1 MTAHAIA
8 VDVGGTEMKAALVA
22 VDHDTAQPLR
32 RLRRPTPRGSDGA
45 ATADRVVDTVT
56 ELVSD
61 LRGGAENAVDAVGVV
76 VPGVV
81 DEARGVGVFSAN
93 LGWRDA
99 PLREQLAARIDL
111 PLGFGHDVRAGGL
124 AEVRFGAARG
134 MRDVVVLPIGTGI
147 AAAMVLDGQLYS
159 GGGFAGEIGHV
170 DIGHGEPCGC
180 GSSGC
185 VEAVASSA
193 AVARRYQARTGRE
206 ATAAEVATAVR
217 AGDPDA
223 QAVWQD
229 AIDALA
235 RGLLVLVTVAAP
247 ECIVLGGGFAR
258 AGKLLTEPLR
268 TRLDGMLAA
277 YHRRPHLKLAELGD
291 TAGCLGAALLA
302 TEGLKT
308 P

>member
-1 MTAHAIA
+1 MTSHAIA

-22 VDHDTAQPLR
+22 VDRDTARPLR
-32 RLRRPTPRGSDGA
+32 HTRRPTPRGADGA
-45 ATADRVVDTVT
+45 ATADLVVEAVA
-56 ELVSD
+56 EVVSD
-61 LRGGAENAVDAVGVV
+61 LRSSADVVDAVGVV

-81 DEARGVGVFSAN
+81 DEVRGVGVFSAN
-93 LGWRDA
+93 LGWRDV
-99 PLREQLAARIDL
+99 PLRDRLGARIGL
-111 PLGFGHDVRAGGL
+111 PLGFFGHDVRAGGL
-124 AEVRFGAARG
+124 AEARFGAARG

-147 AAAMVLDGQLYS
+147 SAAMVLDGRLYA
-159 GGGFAGEIGHV
+159 GGGFAGEIGHI

-193 AVARRYQARTGRE
+193 AVARRYRARTGRDVSGE
-206 ATAAEVATAVR
+206 DVAAAVR

-235 RGLLVLVTVAAP
+235 KGLLVLVTVAAP
-247 ECIVLGGGFAR
+247 ECIVLGGGFAQ
-258 AGKLLTEPLR
+258 AEELLLEPLR
-268 TRLDGMLAA
+268 ARLDGMLAA

-308 P
+308 T

>member
-8 VDVGGTEMKAALVA
+8 VDVGGTEMKAALVT
-22 VDHDTAQPLR
+22 VDRDTARPLR
-32 RLRRPTPRGSDGA
+32 HTRRPTPRGADGA
-45 ATADRVVDTVT
+45 ATADLVVEAVA
-56 ELVSD
+56 EAVSD
-61 LRGGAENAVDAVGVV
+61 LRSGADVVDAVGVV

-81 DEARGVGVFSAN
+81 DEVRGVGVFSAN
-93 LGWRDA
+93 LGWRDV
-99 PLREQLAARIDL
+99 PLRDRLAARIGL
-111 PLGFGHDVRAGGL
+111 PLGFGHDVRASGL

-147 AAAMVLDGQLYS
+147 AAAMVLDGQPYA

-193 AVARRYQARTGRE
+193 AVARRYRARTGRDVSG
-206 ATAAEVATAVR
+206 ADVAAAVR

-235 RGLLVLVTVAAP
+235 KGLLVLVTVAAP
-247 ECIVLGGGFAR
+247 ECIVLGGGFAQ
-258 AGKLLTEPLR
+258 AGELLVAPLR
-268 TRLDGMLAA
+268 ARLDGMLAA

-308 P
+308 T

>member
-8 VDVGGTEMKAALVA
+8 VDVGGTDMKAALVA
-22 VDHDTAQPLR
+22 VGRDAARQLR
-32 RLRRPTPRGSDGA
+32 HARRPTPRGSDGA
-45 ATADRVVDTVT
+45 ATADLVVEAVI
-56 ELVSD
+56 ELVSE
-61 LRGGAENAVDAVGVV
+61 LRSGVEPVDAVGVV

-93 LGWRDA
+93 LGWRDV
-99 PLREQLAARIDL
+99 PLRARLAAGIDL
-111 PLGFGHDVRAGGL
+111 PLAFGHDVRAGGL
-124 AEVRFGAARG
+124 AEARLGAARG

-147 AAAMVLDGQLYS
+147 AAALVLDGRLHS
-159 GGGFAGEIGHV
+159 GGGFAGEVGHIDV
-170 DIGHGEPCGC
+170 GHGEPCGC

-193 AVARRYQARTGRE
+193 AVARRYRARTGRDVSG
-206 ATAAEVATAVR
+206 ADVAAAVR
-217 AGDPDA
+217 TGDPDA

-235 RGLLVLVTVAAP
+235 RGLLVLVTIAAP
-247 ECIVLGGGFAR
+247 ECIVLGGGFAQ
-258 AGKLLTEPLR
+258 AGDLLVEPLR
-268 TRLDGMLAA
+268 ARLDGMLAA

-308 P
+308 T